1 MKTFYNKTIE
11 AFDKAENKAK
21 FIDLNIAPVEY
32 IDLYASQEQFEE
44 NFELFTRPAVLVEW
58 NINHSGDTPVAD
70 ITFYCCYE
78 QLRDTS
84 NISLNKDLGLKFLD
98 YINCI
103 DEIVRSIETE
113 LMGKLKIVSEGFHKM
128 DSIVDVYLLTYECS
142 YYGRKN
148 PRGNYQEGDYD
159 TLDLKGNLVKI
170 IDFD

>member
-1 MKTFYNKTIE
+1 MG
-11 AFDKAENKAK
+11 
-21 FIDLNIAPVEY
+21 IDLDFVNEDFCGRTQV
-32 IDLYASQEQFEE
+32 
-44 NFELFTRPAVLVEW
+44 V
-58 NINHSGDTPVAD
+58 
-70 ITFYCCYE
+70 
-78 QLRDTS
+78 
-84 NISLNKDLGLKFLD
+84 ISIPKFLD

-113 LMGKLKIVSEGFHKM
+113 VMGKLKIVSEGFHKM